1 MSPVATI
8 GRSKPPVMATVDT
21 AAMTDQRL
29 GASIRFVRIR
39 RGWRQ
44 RDLAERAGVSQ
55 SAVSRIERGHLGE
68 VTVDTI
74 RRVAGALDMRIDV
87 VGRWRGG
94 DLDRLLASGH
104 SALHESVARLLAG
117 LSGWQFASEVS
128 FSNYADRGVIDL
140 LAWHEP
146 TRCLL
151 VIELKTEF
159 VDMNELIGTL
169 DRKFRNA
176 AQIARE
182 RGWLASAASVSIW
195 VIVVDSSTNRR
206 RATEHATM
214 LRHAY
219 PLDGR
224 AIRGWLRKPSGPV
237 RCLSF
242 WPNTR
247 PGTGTAGPR
256 PIRPARHRVR
266 LASTHDAGGSG
277 QLPRSSSRGKAP

>member
-1 MSPVATI
+1 
-8 GRSKPPVMATVDT
+8 
-21 AAMTDQRL
+21 MTDQRL
-29 GASIRFVRIR
+29 GAAIRFLRIR

-55 SAVSRIERGHLGE
+55 SAVSRIERGHLGQ
-68 VTVDTI
+68 VTLDSI
-74 RRVAGALDMRIDV
+74 RSGAGALDMRVDV

-104 SALHESVARLLAG
+104 SALHESAARYLGG

-128 FSNYADRGVIDL
+128 FSNYADRGVIDI

-146 TRCLL
+146 TRSLL

-182 RGWLASAASVSIW
+182 RGWLPNAASISIW
-195 VIVVDSSTNRR
+195 
-206 RATEHATM
+206 
-214 LRHAY
+214 
-219 PLDGR
+219 
-224 AIRGWLRKPSGPV
+224 
-237 RCLSF
+237 
-242 WPNTR
+242 
-247 PGTGTAGPR
+247 
-256 PIRPARHRVR
+256 
-266 LASTHDAGGSG
+266 
-277 QLPRSSSRGKAP
+277 

>member
-1 MSPVATI
+1 V
-8 GRSKPPVMATVDT
+8 
-21 AAMTDQRL
+21 TDQRL
-29 GASIRFVRIR
+29 GAAIRFLRIR

-55 SAVSRIERGHLGE
+55 SAVSRTERGHLGE
-68 VTVDTI
+68 VTLDAI
-74 RRVAGALDMRIDV
+74 RKVAGALDMRVDV
-87 VGRWRGG
+87 IGRWRGG

-104 SALHESVARLLAG
+104 SALHESVARYLAR
-117 LSGWQFASEVS
+117 LPGWQFASEVS
-128 FSNYADRGVIDL
+128 FANYADRGVIDL

-146 TRCLL
+146 TRSLL

-182 RGWLASAASVSIW
+182 RGWLANAASVSIW

-206 RATEHATM
+206 RATEHAPM

-224 AIRGWLRKPSGPV
+224 AMRGWLRKPAGPV

-242 WPNTR
+242 WANSR
-247 PGTGTAGPR
+247 PGTGTAGRR

-266 LASTHDAGGSG
+266 LASTHDPGGAEQGRKASSG
-277 QLPRSSSRGKAP
+277 GKAP